1 MSQTRTGREI
11 PIVMDAGAL
20 SDAAR
25 KHADDHAHDH
35 AHGHGHD
42 HAGHH
47 ADDPSAPVPGPAPV
61 WLRVG
66 DIEIS
71 EADIAREMPMHR
83 ADSPHHAREDAART
97 LVVRALVRL
106 ECARLGIEARPEDGE
121 TEDEALV
128 RQLIDREV
136 DSPMPDED
144 AVRRFYEAN
153 RERLH
158 HPDRIGISHIL
169 LAAPPSDVR
178 ARGEARDR
186 AESLIAALKADPGRF
201 EAFAAEH
208 SACPSREQGGSL
220 GWIERGDT
228 VPEFERQ
235 VFMLR
240 EGLAGLGLETRYG
253 YHVVRVDGIVRGA
266 PLSWP
271 EALPRV
277 AAYLETQARQNALQ
291 GYLEHLRERYPVEGW
306 EQIATVD

>member
-25 KHADDHAHDH
+25 QHAHNHDH
-35 AHGHGHD
+35 AHAHGHD

-47 ADDPSAPVPGPAPV
+47 AGDPSAPVPGPAPV

-66 DIEIS
+66 DIGIS
-71 EADIAREMPMHR
+71 EADIAREMQLHQ

-106 ECARLGIEARPEDGE
+106 ECARLGIEALAEDGE

-128 RQLIDREV
+128 RQLIDRDVE
-136 DSPMPDED
+136 SPMPDED

-158 HPDRIGISHIL
+158 HPDRLDLSHIL
-169 LAAPPSDVR
+169 LAAAPSDVH
-178 ARGEARDR
+178 ARGQARDR
-186 AESLIAALKADPGRF
+186 AESLIAALKTDPGRF

-228 VPEFERQ
+228 VPEFDRQ
-235 VFMLR
+235 LFMLKP
-240 EGLAGLGLETRYG
+240 GLAGLTVETRYG
-253 YHVVRVDGIVRGA
+253 HHVVEVLERVDGA
-266 PLSWP
+266 PLTFA
-271 EALPRV
+271 EARDRI
-277 AAYLETQARQNALQ
+277 ASYLETQARQNAVHQ
-291 GYLEHLRERYPVEGW
+291 YLHILAGQYGVEG
-306 EQIATVD
+306 IALGA